1 LRVFAQVIRK
11 SMRTSDIIGRLG
23 GEEFAAIVAE
33 PAELTAPIAD
43 RVRANF
49 EAAGVTIAGHS
60 IGATVSIGA
69 ATANNTVT
77 NIDAL
82 IARADAA
89 LYRAKGDGRNR
100 LHVAVD
106 EAPAERVRLI
116 AVARRSSVE
125 KLAGMLR
132 RNSAA

>member
-1 LRVFAQVIRK
+1 
-11 SMRTSDIIGRLG
+11 M
-23 GEEFAAIVAE
+23 
-33 PAELTAPIAD
+33 
-43 RVRANF
+43 
-49 EAAGVTIAGHS
+49 
-60 IGATVSIGA
+60 GATVSIGA
-69 ATANNTVT
+69 ATASDVVT

-100 LHVAVD
+100 LHVAAD
-106 EAPAERVRLI
+106 EAPAERARLI
-116 AVARRSSVE
+116 AAARQSQIG